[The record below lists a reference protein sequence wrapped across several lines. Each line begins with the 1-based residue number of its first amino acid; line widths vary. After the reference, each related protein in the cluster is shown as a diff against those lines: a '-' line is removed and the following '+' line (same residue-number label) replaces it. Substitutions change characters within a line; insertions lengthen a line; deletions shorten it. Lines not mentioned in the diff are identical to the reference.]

1 LQILI
6 YENNNNVAPKPKS
19 FLCFPSPISVLCLC
33 SSFRF

>member
-19 FLCFPSPISVLCLC
+19 FLCFPSPISVLCSL
-33 SSFRF
+33 SLFFF